1 MSEFPAGEAFSN
13 TTVVRAWE
21 PPEEVVVSSALA
33 HSEGLQPEDYG
44 VLIRLLLRDPHQ
56 PSSVLALAEEFQE
69 SGWKMGEKRL
79 REVMKRLKAAGHVQ
93 HLRQYNPATQRPEW
107 QFHVYRNPANNAAYT
122 RQAAEAFPQVRP
134 IGRNSADRALRE
146 ASDPAETGVCAGQ
159 ADRAEFDGSAPT
171 RRNSADRKK
180 DVSAGQADRAE
191 FSGSEPSPPHT
202 PPGGLVTPPTVPP
215 RPTTPGSVVAAVAGG
230 DIPRSA
236 SNTNPV
242 AAEAGLTEV
251 ELSAAAEFLA
261 DLPGRWACGPQDVD
275 KYAVLLAEAVKRQ
288 GWPLQAE
295 LERWLTADERSI
307 RGAYPRVIPA
317 RLRNL
322 PRYSAWQR
330 TTAPV
335 GSAAGH
341 TVPVVD
347 PCPNHPSRAAAEC
360 LPCLSGTGE
369 QQPRKP
375 VERVVPEDAIARA
388 RAAAGLLM
396 KSSRPDGGRGT
407 TARDDARSRRKAAAA
422 RAARMEAEAEEN
434 RRKAAL
440 LLENPDALVPGTSV
454 LPGQASS
461 LAGQPVPQ

>member
-1 MSEFPAGEAFSN
+1 MSEFPAGEAFSS
-13 TTVVRAWE
+13 TAVVRAWE
-21 PPEEVVVSSALA
+21 PPEEVVVSVALA

-56 PSSVLALAEEFQE
+56 PSSVLALSEEFQE

-107 QFHVYRNPANNAAYT
+107 QFHVYRNPANNAAYA
-122 RQAAEAFPQVRP
+122 RQAAEAFPQVSP
-134 IGRNSADRALRE
+134 IGQNSADRSLSGV
-146 ASDPAETGVCAGQ
+146 SDPAETGVCAGQ
-159 ADRAEFDGSAPT
+159 PDRAEFGGSAPT
-171 RRNSADRKK
+171 WRNSADRNEG
-180 DVSAGQADRAE
+180 VSAGQADQAE
-191 FSGSEPSPPHT
+191 FGGSELFPPHT
-202 PPGGLVTPPTVPP
+202 PPGGLVNPPTLPP

-236 SNTNPV
+236 SNTTP
-242 AAEAGLTEV
+242 AAADAGLTEA

-288 GWPLQAE
+288 GWPLDAE

-330 TTAPV
+330 TAAPAGPAADHKAPV
-335 GSAAGH
+335 EDAC
-341 TVPVVD
+341 PV
-347 PCPNHPSRAAAEC
+347 HPSRAAAEC
-360 LPCLSGTGE
+360 LPCRSGTGE
-369 QQPRKP
+369 QQMGKP
-375 VERVVPEDAIARA
+375 VERTVPEDAIARA
-388 RAAAGLLM
+388 RAAAGLPA
-396 KSSRPDGGRGT
+396 KASRPDNGRGT

-434 RRKAAL
+434 RRKAAS
-440 LLENPDALVPGTSV
+440 LLENPDALLPGAPV
-454 LPGQASS
+454 LPGQVSS
-461 LAGQPVPQ
+461 LAGQPAP